1 MQRRVRRVT
10 ANAVASSSA
19 PRLGHCAVGQAA
31 RKPVQQQQAES
42 GVAAANPTRMIW
54 DALESRRK
62 HMRHAPGRRSSH
74 GGQWVWF
81 RTLQTDAIVHFSRFV
96 FALHEFRGI

>member
-1 MQRRVRRVT
+1 
-10 ANAVASSSA
+10 
-19 PRLGHCAVGQAA
+19 
-31 RKPVQQQQAES
+31 
-42 GVAAANPTRMIW
+42 MIW